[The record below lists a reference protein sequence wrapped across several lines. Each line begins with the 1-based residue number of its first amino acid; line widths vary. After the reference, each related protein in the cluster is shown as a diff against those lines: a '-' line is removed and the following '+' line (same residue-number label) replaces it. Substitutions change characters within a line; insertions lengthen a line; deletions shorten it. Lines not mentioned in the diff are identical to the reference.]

1 MMMTKWQDSE
11 NTRRMWLTK
20 QVKNQ
25 REGVRKGI
33 ESVRV
38 GRKGRCKSG
47 KLENRKCKHN

>member
-1 MMMTKWQDSE
+1 MMMTKCQDSE
-11 NTRRMWLTK
+11 NTRGMWLTK

-38 GRKGRCKSG
+38 GKKEGVRMGS
-47 KLENRKCKHN
+47 